1 MVKRNPHFA
10 KLQGGYLFPEIN
22 RHKQEL
28 LKKKPDA
35 DLISLGI
42 GDTTEPIP
50 PHILSGLVKGA
61 SQLGTP
67 SGYSGY
73 GPEQGQ
79 LALRKKIAEVLYHGK
94 RSPDEIFISDGSKC
108 DIGRLQQLF
117 GADCTIAVQDPSY
130 PVYVDTAVAIGQT
143 DHFHEGSYQGIT
155 YMRCNPENDFFPDLT
170 TLARTDLIYFC
181 SPNNPTGAVANRK
194 QLTDLVHFAKKNR
207 SILIFDAA
215 YASYIRDPDLPRS
228 IYEIEGADS
237 VAIELNSFSKM
248 AGFTGVR
255 LGYSVVPHALRFE
268 DGTPVRNDWLRL
280 MSTFFNGASNIAQS
294 GALYALDPEGL
305 KEMADQTDYYLEN
318 ARLIQTLFDQS
329 GFKTYGGENAP
340 YLWVHFPGKKSWEI
354 FQTLLEQC
362 EIVSTPGAGFGPAG
376 EGFLRFSAFGNRDRI
391 KKALTKLQ
399 DFFSLSYTA

>member
-1 MVKRNPHFA
+1 MVKRNTHFA

-28 LKKKPDA
+28 LKRKPEA

-50 PHILSGLVKGA
+50 PHILNGLINGA
-61 SQLGTP
+61 TQLGT
-67 SGYSGY
+67 SAGYTGY

-79 LALRKKIAEVLYHGK
+79 LALRKKIAEVLYHGN

-143 DHFHEGSYQGIT
+143 DHFHEGAYKGIT
-155 YMRCNPENDFFPDLT
+155 YMPCLPENDFFPDLN
-170 TLARTDLIYFC
+170 TLPRTDLIYFC

-215 YASYIRDPDLPRS
+215 YASYIRDPLLPRS
-228 IYEIEGADS
+228 IYEIEGADT

-255 LGYSVVPHALRFE
+255 LAYSVVPHALQFE
-268 DGTPVRNDWLRL
+268 DGTPIRQDWLRL
-280 MSTFFNGASNIAQS
+280 MTTFFNGASNIAQA
-294 GALYALDPEGL
+294 GALAALDPEGL
-305 KEMADQTDYYLEN
+305 HEMKAQTDYYLEN
-318 ARLIQTLFDQS
+318 ARLIKELFQDN
-329 GFKTYGGENAP
+329 GFKTYGGDNAP
-340 YLWVHFPGKKSWEI
+340 YLWVHFPGENSWQVFKDI
-354 FQTLLEQC
+354 LEEC
-362 EIVSTPGAGFGPAG
+362 AIVTTPGAGFGPAG
-376 EGFLRFSAFGNRDRI
+376 ESFLRFSAFGNRERI
-391 KKALTKLQ
+391 QQALKRLRQ
-399 DFFSLSYTA
+399 LLSRELI